1 MHRLLILFISLLMLF
16 SSTCTMKA
24 MLWEQLG
31 IEVPAPTKPYSSKGI
46 SFQSHAAAS
55 VAELCSSNM
64 SSFFDEAEILPGSSL
79 KAPLVLLSVLFILSL
94 TLPELLQTKSN
105 SNFSFHSSES
115 GTVPIYLRLGQ
126 LIYYS

>member
-1 MHRLLILFISLLMLF
+1 
-16 SSTCTMKA
+16 MKA

-55 VAELCSSNM
+55 VAELCSSNINGL
-64 SSFFDEAEILPGSSL
+64 FEEAEILPGSSL
-79 KAPLVLLSVLFILSL
+79 KAPLVLLSVLFILSW
-94 TLPELLQTKSN
+94 TLPGLLQTKSN
-105 SNFSFHSSES
+105 SNFSFHYSES
-115 GTVPIYLRLGQ
+115 EKVPIYLRLGQ